1 MARRP
6 EVTVTTPDSGVD
18 LFKTL
23 DELDVPRGYRAEILR
38 EAEITVSPPPIGKHQ
53 RNVKELDR
61 QITPH
66 LPQGY
71 DTEVHLEVRMHH
83 ILKST
88 IPDLFVAPEP
98 ALDVEDH
105 FVSPDDVILAAEVVS
120 RSNAD
125 NDRVAKLGIYAA
137 AAIPLYLLVDPLK
150 ASTTLYFSPEH
161 GHYTENVTAQFGKG
175 VRIPEPFGFKLDTS
189 RFRTY

>member
-1 MARRP
+1 MTA
-6 EVTVTTPDSGVD
+6 TTPGGAVD
-18 LFKTL
+18 LFTTL

-53 RNVKELDR
+53 RTVMELLW
-61 QITPH
+61 QFKPH
-66 LPQGY
+66 LPAGY

-83 ILKST
+83 IARST
-88 IPDLFVAPEP
+88 IPDLFVAPEA
-98 ALDVEDH
+98 ALDTKEY
-105 FVSPDDVILAAEVVS
+105 FVSPDEVVLAAEVVS

-137 AAIPLYLLVDPLK
+137 AAIPVYLLVDPL
-150 ASTTLYFSPEH
+150 ARSSTLYSSPEN
-161 GHYTENVTAQFGKG
+161 GHYTEQTTLPFGKP
-175 VRIPEPFGFKLDTS
+175 VPVPEPFGFELDTS